1 VICATAIEAARWATG
16 VVAAA
21 AATAAGVFAK
31 ALATAV
37 PPPKPMKAREIKQ
50 N

>member
-1 VICATAIEAARWATG
+1 VICATAIEAARWATVV
-16 VVAAA
+16 VVAA
-21 AATAAGVFAK
+21 AAGVFAK